1 MHKLLVPIQNF
12 SGLSLSATYFAIEFA
27 KRNPAK
33 LLFLIFSN
41 FDQGG
46 SGSMTAKGD
55 LHRKQFEELLQGAR
69 SEKINLEIFYSN
81 EDFYEVTSQFSKDHS
96 LTEIIVALPSE
107 KDPAYL
113 RLMEQVGQLRNNLE
127 SPLIIVRPK
136 EERIVTAEKE
146 NAGGDQPPVL
156 KPKKPTGKKG
166 SQLWP

>member
-1 MHKLLVPIQNF
+1 MHKLLVPIENF

-41 FDQGG
+41 FLQEEPG
-46 SGSMTAKGD
+46 SLAAEKMGD

-81 EDFYEVTSQFSKDHS
+81 EDFFEVIAQFSRDHS
-96 LTEIIVALPSE
+96 LTEIIIALPSE
-107 KDPAYL
+107 KDPAYP

-136 EERIVTAEKE
+136 EERIMTAEKG

-156 KPKKPTGKKG
+156 KPKSLAGKKG
-166 SQLWP
+166 L